1 MIRRLL
7 LNIATFV
14 QHILLR
20 MKGYRF
26 GKNVVVSRKGIRK
39 IGNGHILCR
48 DNVNINAEVMFVAL
62 KDIVIGENS
71 TIAYRAILTTSA
83 NPNAPY
89 NRLSRIYKPKSES
102 IIIGNDCWIGA
113 GAILLP
119 GISIGNG
126 SIVAAGAVVNK
137 NVPEN
142 VMVAG
147 CPAVVKKVLAPLP
160 DDC

>member
-1 MIRRLL
+1 MIKQLL

-14 QHILLR
+14 QHTLLR
-20 MKGYRF
+20 MRGYRF

-39 IGNGHILCR
+39 IGKGHILCY

-89 NRLSRIYKPKSES
+89 NHLCRIYKPKNES
-102 IIIGNDCWIGA
+102 IIIGNNCWIGA

-119 GISIGNG
+119 GVSIGSG

-137 NVPEN
+137 DVPEN

-147 CPAVVKKVLAPLP
+147 CPAVVKKELASLSN
-160 DDC
+160 DR